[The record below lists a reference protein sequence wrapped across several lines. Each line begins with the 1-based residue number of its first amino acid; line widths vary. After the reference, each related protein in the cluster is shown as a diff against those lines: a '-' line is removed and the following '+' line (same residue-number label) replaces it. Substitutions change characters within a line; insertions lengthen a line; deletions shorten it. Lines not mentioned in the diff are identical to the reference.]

1 MQSLNDIFE
10 GKAPEAVPEPQQ
22 PVTPEPVAEPQG
34 VKDEPGVEPPS
45 PETVQER
52 MVPLKALEEERR
64 KRQEAEARINQQE
77 PKRAPDIFEDPEGYQ
92 KHMTELLNQ
101 TRTQD
106 RIALSREM
114 LMIVKDDYEQRENEF
129 LELAKQDE
137 MLIAKMANSSNPA
150 KFVYETAVKAE
161 KAKQLENVDQ
171 YEAKLRAEIEAKVRS
186 EFEAKAKK
194 DAALKASIPTSLVDA
209 PSKGSIKGNEWS
221 GPTPLKNLFKR

>member
-1 MQSLNDIFE
+1 MTTSLNDIFE
-10 GKAPEAVPEPQQ
+10 GTIAEP
-22 PVTPEPVAEPQG
+22 TPVAEPTPEVVAEEPQG
-34 VKDEPGVEPPS
+34 VIEAEPPS
-45 PETVQER
+45 PEPIQER

-77 PKRAPDIFEDPEGYQ
+77 PKKAPDIFEDPDGYQ

-101 TRTQD
+101 SRTQD

-114 LMIVKDDYEQRENEF
+114 LLMVKDDYEQRENEF

-137 MLIAKMANSSNPA
+137 MLIAKMVQSGNPA

-161 KAKQLENVDQ
+161 KLKQFENVDQ
-171 YEAKLRAEIEAKVRS
+171 LEAKLRAEIENKVRA

-194 DAALKASIPTSLVDA
+194 DAALKAAIPTSLVDA
-209 PSKGSIKGNEWS
+209 PSKGPVKGHDWS
-221 GPTPLKNLFKR
+221 GPTPLKDLFKR